1 MSCILFR
8 WIMIAQSQFVHL
20 LSHCMILFFL
30 FFIFWKI
37 VALNIIINNTY
48 IFILKIFLIASPLF
62 NYLTVLTLSRLDLGV
77 EIMTVA

>member
-1 MSCILFR
+1 
-8 WIMIAQSQFVHL
+8 MIAQSQFVHL